1 MAIDLNKLIED
12 SKKRDAEAK
21 AAAEKAQKSAGKTKA
36 DAQTLAKYRR
46 YMDYADT
53 LRTTRK
59 TFEDVIKR
67 YASRIARGDKLDVL
81 EQDELNNAV
90 DQYNRIDAAI
100 TKAQQDAYNIYTGR
114 TESPKPIAE
123 PVTGKKETPQA
134 ARVEMPMGAGT
145 VIVSGTQ
152 PSAKDVIKGGTL
164 RTPLPNKPPKKGT
177 AVSGTFDPAAA
188 RRGEEASMVGVSPT
202 GTATIGDVI
211 AKASQLYGGIDEI
224 FRTDPELSA
233 LLRKAVGDVN
243 DPLDDYTAARF
254 TSELE
259 NTKWFKTNAGPI
271 RQRGFYKRQYE
282 DLANQLKKDDPNYRA
297 KLEELD
303 KTSEYGRGLVNA
315 IETVREEVTKQGRQV
330 DEDTIRKIAQDLY
343 DYSNE
348 GDAVKIRNAVLGAGK
363 YALGGVVGGEAG
375 ESLTELRKVARA
387 NGLDL
392 DTLFSTSVPTWLDRI
407 AKGESVETFKNII
420 RQTAK
425 TTWKADDRVS
435 SLLDQGVD
443 LDTIYSPYKS
453 LMASTLEIPTST
465 ITFND
470 LASKGV
476 IGGKDPL
483 NLYDFEKLLRKDTRW
498 QYTKNAREEVSNAAL
513 QVLRDFG
520 FQG

>member
-1 MAIDLNKLIED
+1 MSVEEDIKNKQNQSTQAETAVEREKILNAIKKRNEELAKRQKEAKKLLESKKAIYDLYITQLSTGKSKGKKLSDFKLQQIRTAAEDLNKELADLRKLIAQKPEVVKLPTAPKPQAVK
-12 SKKRDAEAK
+12 SKTVPTQSLPSGFTP
-21 AAAEKAQKSAGKTKA
+21 AAA
-36 DAQTLAKYRR
+36 
-46 YMDYADT
+46 
-53 LRTTRK
+53 
-59 TFEDVIKR
+59 
-67 YASRIARGDKLDVL
+67 
-81 EQDELNNAV
+81 
-90 DQYNRIDAAI
+90 
-100 TKAQQDAYNIYTGR
+100 
-114 TESPKPIAE
+114 
-123 PVTGKKETPQA
+123 
-134 ARVEMPMGAGT
+134 
-145 VIVSGTQ
+145 GTQ
-152 PSAKDVIKGGTL
+152 PSAQDAIKSGTL

-211 AKASQLYGGIDEI
+211 AKASQMYGGIDEI
-224 FRTDPELSA
+224 FRTDTELA
-233 LLRKAVGDVN
+233 DLLRKAVGDIN
-243 DPLDDYTAARF
+243 DPLDDYDVSRF

-282 DLANQLKKDDPNYRA
+282 ALTNQLKTDDPNYKA
-297 KLEELD
+297 KIEELD
-303 KTSEYGRGLVNA
+303 RTSEYGRGLVNA
-315 IETVREEVTKQGRQV
+315 IESVREEVTKQGRQV

-348 GDAVKIRNAVLGAGK
+348 SDAVKIRNAVLGAGK
-363 YALGGVVGGEAG
+363 YALGGIVAGEAG

-392 DTLFSTSVPTWLDRI
+392 DTLFASSVPTWLDRI
-407 AKGESVETFKNII
+407 AKGESVETFKNVI

-453 LMASTLEIPTST
+453 LMASTLEIPSST

-470 LASKGV
+470 LAAKGV

-483 NLYDFEKLLRKDTRW
+483 NLYDFEKQLRKDTRW
-498 QYTKNAREEVSNAAL
+498 QYTKSARDEMAGTAMEL
-513 QVLRDFG
+513 LRNFG
-520 FQG
+520 FMG

>member
-46 YMDYADT
+46 YVDYADT

-59 TFEDVIKR
+59 TFEQVIKR
-67 YASRIARGDKLDVL
+67 YASKIARGDKLDVL

-90 DQYNRIDAAI
+90 DQYNRVDAAI
-100 TKAQQDAYNIYTGR
+100 TKAQQDAYNLYTGR
-114 TESPKPIAE
+114 TESPKPIAQ
-123 PVTGKKETPQA
+123 PVTGKKETPQD
-134 ARVEMPMGAGT
+134 ARIEMPMGAGT
-145 VIVSGTQ
+145 PVAAGTQ

-164 RTPLPNKPPKKGT
+164 RTPLPKTPKK
-177 AVSGTFDPAAA
+177 PAPTPTPTPTPTP
-188 RRGEEASMVGVSPT
+188 GETPIA
-202 GTATIGDVI
+202 DVV

-233 LLRKAVGDVN
+233 LLRKAVGDVA

-271 RQRGFYKRQYE
+271 RQRGFYKRQYD
-282 DLANQLKKDDPNYRA
+282 DLVNQLKKDDPNYRA

-303 KTSEYGRGLVNA
+303 KTSEYGRGLINA

-330 DEDTIRKIAQDLY
+330 DEDTIRKVAQDLY
-343 DYSNE
+343 DYANE

-435 SLLDQGVD
+435 NLLDQGVD

-498 QYTKNAREEVSNAAL
+498 QYTKNAREEVSNVAL